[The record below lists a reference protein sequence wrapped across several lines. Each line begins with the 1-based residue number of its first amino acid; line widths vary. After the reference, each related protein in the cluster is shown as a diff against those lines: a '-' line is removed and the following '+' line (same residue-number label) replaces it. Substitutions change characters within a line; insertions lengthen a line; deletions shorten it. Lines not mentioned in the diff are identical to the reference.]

1 MTDWSRRLRLRHLNL
16 LISLAETG
24 SISDTARLAHTT
36 QPGLSK
42 WLKDLEEDVGA
53 ALFERHSRGLRPTA
67 QGQLLLG
74 HAQRILSEMNRA
86 QHNLEALQEGS
97 SRVVAV
103 GTSPA
108 SAPSLVPEAIM
119 RFLEMHPKSRVELQE
134 STMNALLERL
144 EQGQLDVV
152 VGRLDNYAPRVT
164 LCSEMLY
171 SEPLR
176 VIARPDHPLASRV
189 RLSWDDLYAY
199 DWIVWPQGTPIRSK
213 LDTALTQAGRKPP
226 AYRVES
232 SSQMGNLWLLQHSD
246 MLSIGSERV
255 AAHLA
260 ASGLVTSLP
269 FEISAEG
276 SVGMCWRD
284 EPHLEQVTLDLL
296 DSLRLVADK
305 PLGVAPRIT
314 ATQLT
319 GIQ

>member
-1 MTDWSRRLRLRHLNL
+1 MIMDWSRRLRLRHLNL

-24 SISDTARLAHTT
+24 SMSDTARFAHTT

-42 WLKDLEEDVGA
+42 WLKELEEDVGA
-53 ALFERHSRGLRPTA
+53 PLFERHSRGLRPTA

-74 HAQRILSEMNRA
+74 HARRILSEMSRA
-86 QHNLEALQEGS
+86 QHNLEALQDGS
-97 SRVVAV
+97 SRGVAI

-108 SAPSLVPEAIM
+108 SAPSLVPDAIM
-119 RFLEMHPKSRVELQE
+119 RFLALHPKSRVELQE
-134 STMNALLERL
+134 STMNALLEKL

-152 VGRLDNYAPRVT
+152 VGRLDNYAPRST
-164 LCSEMLY
+164 LHSELLY

-176 VIARPDHPLASRV
+176 IIARPDHPLAHSV
-189 RLSWDDLYAY
+189 QLSWDDLYAY

-213 LDTALTQAGRKPP
+213 LDMALTNAGRKPP
-226 AYRVES
+226 PYRVES

-255 AAHLA
+255 AAHFA
-260 ASGLVTSLP
+260 ASGLVISLP

-284 EPHLEQVTLDLL
+284 EPHLDQATMDMLN
-296 DSLRLVADK
+296 SLRNAAGSHSDEKV
-305 PLGVAPRIT
+305 
-314 ATQLT
+314 
-319 GIQ
+319 